1 MKLPRTGFNNF
12 FWLGAWVIFFFSGGM
27 VGGPGSGG
35 RRELSWG
42 GGSEV
47 GSVLEQAGAVQR
59 RGGL

>member
-42 GGSEV
+42 AAKWGV
-47 GSVLEQAGAVQR
+47 C
-59 RGGL
+59 

>member
-12 FWLGAWVIFFFSGGM
+12 FWLGAWVIFFFFSGGI

-42 GGSEV
+42 AAKWGV
-47 GSVLEQAGAVQR
+47 C
-59 RGGL
+59 